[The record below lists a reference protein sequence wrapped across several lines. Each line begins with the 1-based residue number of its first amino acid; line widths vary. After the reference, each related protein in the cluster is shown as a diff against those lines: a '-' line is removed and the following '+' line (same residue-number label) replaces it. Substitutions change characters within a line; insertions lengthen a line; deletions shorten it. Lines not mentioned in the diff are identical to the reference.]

1 MAKKSKI
8 VREFHLQKKVQR
20 HFELRKELRA
30 IIKNP
35 NVSDEEK
42 EKAVIKM
49 QKLPRSSSASR
60 LTKYQEDQKDIWENL
75 DYQE

>member
-35 NVSDEEK
+35 NVCDEEK
-42 EKAVIKM
+42 EKAIIKM
-49 QKLPRSSSASR
+49 QKLPRSVSYTHLRAHE
-60 LTKYQEDQKDIWENL
+60 T
-75 DYQE
+75 